1 MLEAGAVMYLTKNGI
16 ASQLVDSIRQS
27 VRRSS

>member
-16 ASQLVDSIRQS
+16 VNELVDGIRHL
-27 VRRSS
+27 VPLSS